1 MKSSFS
7 ELSYAFALTENLVN
21 SLGLPLLTAPT
32 FPSTAAEGKKGA
44 GHDLKL
50 SMPGMSLFLQFKLS
64 HCMRYASAKEF
75 TSGKFHKKI
84 GGKTAPVYRMYLHPL
99 KSSRQTSLMLKLEK
113 RHGFVYYV
121 APLFHL
127 PIDLSKHF
135 FAKTVAQESRFLRPS
150 VIKKMPDQNEHF
162 VSFRRTGKPWR
173 FSDDPVELE
182 GAETQD
188 QVLIRIRE
196 ELSQKISAKERV
208 EESLDQMLEVLVED
222 ANERQV
228 GARAMRNEVG
238 RIRGLDMP
246 LLEKTGFVARNF
258 FDVEMLTFGS
268 SSPVGPPDTDPG
280 GDGGGANEGYAI

>member
-50 SMPGMSLFLQFKLS
+50 TMPGMSLFLQFKLS

-75 TSGKFHKKI
+75 TSGKFSTKV
-84 GGKTAPVYRMYLHPL
+84 GGKTEPVYRMYLHPL

-127 PIDLSKHF
+127 PIDLSKNF
-135 FAKTVAQESRFLRPS
+135 FAKTVAEESRFLRPS

-162 VSFRRTGKPWR
+162 VSFRKTGKPWR

-182 GAETQD
+182 RAET
-188 QVLIRIRE
+188 VEEIALGVRE
-196 ELSQKISAKERV
+196 ELSRGVPAKERISA
-208 EESLDQMLEVLVED
+208 SLEHMLEVLEEEAKEVR
-222 ANERQV
+222 A
-228 GARAMRNEVG
+228 GARALRNEVA
-238 RIRGLDMP
+238 RLRNLDMP
-246 LLEKTGFVARNF
+246 PLEKAGFVARNF
-258 FDVEMLTFGS
+258 FDMEMLTFG
-268 SSPVGPPDTDPG
+268 GQT
-280 GDGGGANEGYAI
+280 